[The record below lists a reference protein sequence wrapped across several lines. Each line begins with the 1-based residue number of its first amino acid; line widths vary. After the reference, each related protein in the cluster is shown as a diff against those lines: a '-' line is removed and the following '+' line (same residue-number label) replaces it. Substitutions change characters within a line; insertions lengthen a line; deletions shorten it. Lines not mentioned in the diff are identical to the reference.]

1 MRTYIEFLKKSFVT
15 NMAFRSNYFFGVLNT
30 IILIFVNIS
39 IWKALYGV
47 QTEINGISFPMVVTN
62 FVIGLSF
69 SNALSVNDF
78 MIAEKVHSGQIAMDL
93 LKPININLTMMFQTL
108 GNNLFRV
115 IAYFIPSLLISLM
128 FFGIL
133 PPVSMPI
140 LIYVVLAVGFGFL
153 ILYNISY
160 IISVLSFWF
169 VNIWS
174 FSTIKNVFIGVLTGT
189 MLPLWFMPDWVNNI
203 IKYTPFDVIYFAP
216 MKIYLGQLD
225 TNGIYLV
232 FMKQIVWILILFAIG
247 RILWSKGMKQLVVVG
262 G

>member
-1 MRTYIEFLKKSFVT
+1 MRPYIELMKKSFVN
-15 NMAFRSNYFFGVLNT
+15 NMAFRSNYFFGLLNT

-39 IWKALYGV
+39 IWKALYGG
-47 QTEINGISFPMVVTN
+47 QTEVKGISFPMVVTN

-78 MIAEKVHSGQIAMDL
+78 MVANKVHSGQIAMDL
-93 LKPININLTMMFQTL
+93 LKPININVAMMFQTM
-108 GNNLFRV
+108 GDNLFRL
-115 IAYFIPSLLISLM
+115 ISYFVPSLLVSIM
-128 FFGIL
+128 FFKIL
-133 PPVSMPI
+133 PPISVSI
-140 LIYVVLAVGFGFL
+140 LGFVILAVFLGFL

-189 MLPLWFMPDWVNNI
+189 MLPLWFMPDWVSSI

-216 MKIYLGQLD
+216 IRIYLGQVVLND
-225 TNGIYLV
+225 IYYV
-232 FMKQIVWILILFAIG
+232 FIKQLVWIAVLFVTG
-247 RILWSKGMKQLVVVG
+247 QILWSRGIKKLVVVG

>member
-1 MRTYIEFLKKSFVT
+1 MRSYIEIMKKSFVN
-15 NMAFRSNYFFGVLNT
+15 NMAFRANYFFGLLNT

-39 IWKALYGV
+39 IWKALYGG
-47 QTEINGISFPMVVTN
+47 QTEMNGISFSMVVTN

-78 MIAEKVHSGQIAMDL
+78 MIAGKVHGGDISTDL
-93 LKPININLTMMFQTL
+93 LKPLNINAAMMFQTL
-108 GNNLFRV
+108 GNNLFRL
-115 IAYFIPSLLISLM
+115 IAYFIPSLLISLI
-128 FFGIL
+128 FFRIL
-133 PPVSMPI
+133 PPASASMLIFVFLTVI
-140 LIYVVLAVGFGFL
+140 LGFL

-174 FSTIKNVFIGVLTGT
+174 FSTIKNVFINVLSGT
-189 MLPLWFMPDWVNNI
+189 MLPLWFMPNWVTNI

-216 MKIYLGQLD
+216 VKIYLGQMSMND
-225 TNGIYLV
+225 IIYVLV
-232 FMKQIVWILILFAIG
+232 KQSAWIIILFVIG
-247 RILWSKGMKQLVVVG
+247 QILWSRGIKKLVIAG